1 MDSTADALVPRQ
13 LLSAQTDGRAVP
25 ATSAL
30 ARPRAGAAAPLGSI
44 GKSSS
49 ATPKAARAQRYQ
61 ALTVARGWLR
71 RLAVK
76 DPTKPFGWRVHL
88 TGTCLYTRVGIH
100 VSLHQSQEF
109 GSVHYGDLA
118 TCGSVWACP
127 LCAAKIQARR
137 RPELEKL
144 VEWAYSQGYQVQMV
158 TFTFPHYGFQRLAQL
173 IPNQREAFKTMRGGR
188 PWQTF
193 KKGYGFVGMVRSLEV
208 THGANGWH
216 PHTHELWITKDLT
229 EARRGH
235 FQAEVIKHWRNACMK
250 AGLLLDDPATVFA
263 FDLHA
268 VNIQWDVSS
277 SDYLAKQ
284 DTSRSWGID
293 AEMASQS
300 SKQGRVAGVH
310 PHEFLVRQGEG
321 DHERYLEYVQ
331 GMHGSRQLFWSP
343 GLKALVG
350 VNEVSDEELA
360 KRQDDKAYLLGFLS
374 AEQWRFV
381 RGNDARAE
389 LLDAAESGGMQAVQ
403 SLLLALGCPNVEF
416 PVHGANEVGQVDS
429 LTFGPV
435 NQLDQSVS

>member
-1 MDSTADALVPRQ
+1 MDSTTSIAPACQPQASEKGDAGCE
-13 LLSAQTDGRAVP
+13 GRV
-25 ATSAL
+25 T
-30 ARPRAGAAAPLGSI
+30 GAEERGYGGAPLGSI

-49 ATPKAARAQRYQ
+49 AAPKAARAQRYQ

-144 VEWAYSQGYQVQMV
+144 VEWAYAQGYQVQMV

-173 IPNQREAFKTMRGGR
+173 IPNQREAFKTMRGGYS
-188 PWQTF
+188 WDKL

-300 SKQGRVAGVH
+300 SKQGRIAGVH

-403 SLLLALGCPNVEF
+403 ALLLALGCPNVEF
-416 PVHGANEVGQVDS
+416 PVHGANEFGQVDS
-429 LTFGPV
+429 LALGPF
-435 NQLDQSVS
+435 NQLDQLVS